1 VTDVVLYASMS
12 GNAEWL
18 ALEIARARSI
28 PSVHA
33 DLARVPELARAGRVL
48 AVMPT
53 WGRGELPLDASPLV
67 RALAAAPGALAGVA
81 FAVVALGDR
90 RYPDFCGGGLTFAR
104 LLVAAGASELAPPLL
119 LDGAPAERH
128 WGEVER
134 WLARVW

>member
-1 VTDVVLYASMS
+1 MTGVVLYASMS

-18 ALEIARARSI
+18 ALEIARVQSI

-33 DLARVPELARAGRVL
+33 DLARVPDLADAGRVL

-53 WGRGELPLDASPLV
+53 WGRGELPLDAGPLA

-81 FAVVALGDR
+81 FGLIALGDR
-90 RYPDFCGGGLTFAR
+90 RYPDFCGGGLAFAR

-119 LDGAPAERH
+119 LDGAPVERH
-128 WGEVER
+128 WGEVEH
-134 WLARVW
+134 WLAHVW